1 MKMKMPNPNELWKI
15 ADRLESLFLR
25 RNLKRLVARLSEI
38 EKLKSSKVISVT
50 EAKELKRRVNTAVR
64 EFAREFEKE
73 SKALQE
79 LMYERGWKI
88 AARELGIK
96 GTFQGIPRKALETMN
111 QGLVFMRN
119 YSSDLIR
126 IAENEIAVAIMAGD
140 SYENLIARLTGK
152 IEQNGKRSIATMARD
167 QLGRIMQIAAYD
179 SLSENESDIAY
190 YLWNN
195 PNDERT
201 TDWCRNRLYLNPW
214 TVEDVKYCIEN
225 NPVEWKGYEIRD
237 PDIGSTF
244 LHPHIQCRSV
254 LTAVTK
260 SAIKEGITS
269 KEELKG
275 FGLGGKKFK

>member
-1 MKMKMPNPNELWKI
+1 MPMPNPNELWKI
-15 ADRLESLFLR
+15 ADRLETLFLR
-25 RNLKRLVARLSEI
+25 RNLKRLIARLSEI
-38 EKLKSSKVISVT
+38 EKLKSSKLISAT
-50 EAKELKRRVNTAVR
+50 EAKEFKKRVETAVR

-73 SKALQE
+73 SKVLQE
-79 LMYERGWKI
+79 MMYENGWKI
-88 AARELGIK
+88 AARELGIR
-96 GTFQGIPRKALETMN
+96 GTFQGIPRKALQIMN
-111 QGLVFMRN
+111 QGLVFMHN

-140 SYENLIARLTGK
+140 SYENLIKRLMNK
-152 IEQNGKRSIATMARD
+152 IEQDGKRNIATMARD

-214 TVEDVKYCIEN
+214 TVEDVNHCIEN

-237 PDIGSTF
+237 PNIGSTF

-260 SAIKEGITS
+260 SAIKEGSTS
-269 KEELKG
+269 EEELKG
-275 FGLGGKKFK
+275 FGLEGKKFD

>member
-1 MKMKMPNPNELWKI
+1 MKMPNPNELWAI

-38 EKLKSSKVISVT
+38 EKLKSSKFISVT

-79 LMYERGWKI
+79 LMYENGWRI
-88 AARELGIK
+88 AARELDIK

-140 SYENLIARLTGK
+140 SYENLIARLMGK

-179 SLSENESDIAY
+179 SLSENEELIAY

-237 PDIGSTF
+237 PDISSTF

-260 SAIKEGITS
+260 SAIKEGSTS
-269 KEELKG
+269 EKELKG
-275 FGLGGKKFK
+275 FGLEGKKFK

>member
-1 MKMKMPNPNELWKI
+1 MPSPNELWKI
-15 ADRLESLFLR
+15 ADRLETLFLR
-25 RNLKRLVARLSEI
+25 RNLKRLVERLSEI
-38 EKLKSSKVISVT
+38 EKLKSSKLIT
-50 EAKELKRRVNTAVR
+50 AARAKELKQRVNTAVR

-111 QGLVFMRN
+111 QGLVFMHN

-140 SYENLIARLTGK
+140 SYENLIVRLMGK

-179 SLSENESDIAY
+179 SLSENEELIAY

-214 TVEDVKYCIEN
+214 SVEDVKFCIEN

-237 PDIGSTF
+237 PNIGSTF

-260 SAIKEGITS
+260 SAIKEGMTS

-275 FGLGGKKFK
+275 FGLEGKKIK

>member
-1 MKMKMPNPNELWKI
+1 MPMPNPNELWKI

-25 RNLKRLVARLSEI
+25 RNLKRLVERLSEI
-38 EKLKSSKVISVT
+38 EKLKSSKVIST
-50 EAKELKRRVNTAVR
+50 AEANKLKKRVDTAVR

-79 LMYERGWKI
+79 LMYENGWKI

-96 GTFQGIPRKALETMN
+96 GTFQGIPRKALQTIN
-111 QGLVFMRN
+111 QGLVFMHN

-140 SYENLIARLTGK
+140 SYENLIARLMSK
-152 IEQNGKRSIATMARD
+152 IEQNGKRNIATLARD

-214 TVEDVKYCIEN
+214 TVEDVNHCIEN
-225 NPVEWKGYEIRD
+225 NPVKWKGYEIRD

-254 LTAVTK
+254 LTAVSK
-260 SAIKEGITS
+260 SAIKEGSTS

-275 FGLGGKKFK
+275 FGLEGKKFE

>member
-1 MKMKMPNPNELWKI
+1 MKMQMPSPNELWKI
-15 ADRLESLFLR
+15 ADRLETLFLR
-25 RNLKRLVARLSEI
+25 RNLKRLVERLSEI
-38 EKLKSSKVISVT
+38 EKLKSSKLIT
-50 EAKELKRRVNTAVR
+50 AARAKELKQRVNTAVR

-111 QGLVFMRN
+111 QGLVFMHN

-140 SYENLIARLTGK
+140 SYENLIVRLMGK

-179 SLSENESDIAY
+179 SLSENEELIAY

-214 TVEDVKYCIEN
+214 SVEDVKFCIEN

-237 PDIGSTF
+237 PNIGSTF

-260 SAIKEGITS
+260 SAIKEGMTS

-275 FGLGGKKFK
+275 FGLEGKKIK

>member
-50 EAKELKRRVNTAVR
+50 EAKELKKRVNTAVR

-140 SYENLIARLTGK
+140 SYENLIARLMGK
-152 IEQNGKRSIATMARD
+152 IGQNGKRNIATMARD

-260 SAIKEGITS
+260 SAIKEGMTS

>member
-1 MKMKMPNPNELWKI
+1 MKMQMPSPNELWKI
-15 ADRLESLFLR
+15 ADRLETLFLR
-25 RNLKRLVARLSEI
+25 RNLKRLVERLSEI
-38 EKLKSSKVISVT
+38 EKLKSSKLIT
-50 EAKELKRRVNTAVR
+50 AARAKELKQRVNTAVR

-79 LMYERGWKI
+79 LMYEKGWEI

-96 GTFQGIPRKALETMN
+96 ATFQGIPRKALQTMN
-111 QGLVFMRN
+111 QGLVFMHN
-119 YSSDLIR
+119 YSAELITL
-126 IAENEIAVAIMAGD
+126 AENEIAVAIMAGD
-140 SYENLIARLTGK
+140 SYENLIARLMQK
-152 IEQNGKRSIATMARD
+152 IEQNGKRNISTMARD
-167 QLGRIMQIAAYD
+167 QLGRVMQIAAYD

-201 TDWCRNRLYLNPW
+201 TDWCKNRLYLNPW
-214 TVEDVKYCIEN
+214 TVEDVKHCIES

-237 PDIGSTF
+237 PNIGSTF

-260 SAIKEGITS
+260 SAIKEGMTS

-275 FGLGGKKFK
+275 FGLEGKKFK

>member
-1 MKMKMPNPNELWKI
+1 MKMQMPSPNELWKI
-15 ADRLESLFLR
+15 ADRLETLFLR
-25 RNLKRLVARLSEI
+25 RNLKRLVERLSEI
-38 EKLKSSKVISVT
+38 EKLKSSKLIT
-50 EAKELKRRVNTAVR
+50 AARAKELKQRVNTAVR

-111 QGLVFMRN
+111 QGLVFMHN

-140 SYENLIARLTGK
+140 SYENLIVRLMGK

-179 SLSENESDIAY
+179 SLSENEELIAY

-214 TVEDVKYCIEN
+214 SVEDVKFCIEN

-237 PDIGSTF
+237 PNIGSTF

-260 SAIKEGITS
+260 SAIKEGMTS